1 MSTEKSKIK
10 ELENSIKKERR
21 LHRDTVK
28 TLKMTVKLISKK
40 TNGLELEL
48 KKLNIL
54 LKGLDSALSS
64 ELTNKNK

>member
-1 MSTEKSKIK
+1 
-10 ELENSIKKERR
+10 
-21 LHRDTVK
+21 
-28 TLKMTVKLISKK
+28 MTVKLISKK